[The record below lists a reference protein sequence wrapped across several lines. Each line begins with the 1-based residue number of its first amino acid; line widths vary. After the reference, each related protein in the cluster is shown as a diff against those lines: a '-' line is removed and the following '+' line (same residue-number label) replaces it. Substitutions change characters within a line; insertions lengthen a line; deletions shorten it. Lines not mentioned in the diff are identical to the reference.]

1 MLTLS
6 ENAKVVLEK
15 RYLTKDDKGEVVET
29 PEEMFVRVARAI
41 AEPERRF
48 GATHSEARRLEAE
61 FFDLMTTRDFL
72 PNSPTL
78 MNAGRPLGQLSAC
91 FVLPVEDSMEGIFSS
106 IKDAAMIHKSG
117 GGTGFSFSRLRPAS
131 DVVSSTGGVASGPI
145 SFMRVFNAATEAVKQ
160 GGKRRG
166 ANMGIMRVDH
176 PDILD
181 FITCKKDK
189 VSITNFNISVAVT
202 EAFMKA
208 ALSGEDYELV
218 NPRTKEAV
226 KKLSARKIFDLVVN
240 LAWQNGDPGIV
251 FIDRINRDNPT
262 PAVGEMEATNPCGEQ
277 PLLPYEACNLGS
289 VNLANMV
296 LPGNGKPPQVDWVKL
311 AKVTRQSIHF
321 LDNVIEANEYPLRE
335 IHDIVMANRKIGLGV
350 MGFADLLIELGIPY
364 NSEQAVQ
371 TAEEIM
377 KFVEEHS
384 HEASCD
390 LAGKR
395 GPFPNYP
402 GSVFARPELAKER
415 NAFRFM
421 DGKLY
426 GKPRRNATVTTVA
439 PTGTIAIIAG
449 CSSGIEPL
457 FAVSYERKT
466 PTYHLVETNPLFEEV
481 AKKKGFYSENLMQR
495 IAQSNSIQN
504 FPEVPE
510 DVRAAFVTAHDVTP
524 EWHVKI
530 QAAFQKYTENAV
542 SKTVNFAHDAAPEDV
557 RRVYLLAYELGA
569 KGITIY
575 RDGSRDVQVLSVKKD
590 EGAGGAGGMT
600 SVAESGSPTE
610 QGDVQTQQI
619 VPRDRPALTY
629 GVTEK
634 METGCGNLYVTVNKD
649 TSGLCEIFSTIGKAG
664 GCASAQSE
672 AISRL
677 ISLALRS
684 GVEVQSVVKQLKGIR
699 CALPVWK
706 DGELILS
713 CPDALA
719 KVLEHRVI
727 EMGGSPVAT
736 EDKLKGEDLQA
747 RPKVL
752 SQAVPSLPGGRGVRI
767 LETQL
772 AGTCPDC
779 GFHLDH
785 EEGCVV
791 CHSCGFSRCG

>member
-1 MLTLS
+1 MLTLT

-15 RYLTKDDKGEVVET
+15 RYLTKDDKGDIVET
-29 PEEMFVRVARAI
+29 PDEMFERVARAI
-41 AEPERRF
+41 ALPERKF
-48 GATHSEARRLEAE
+48 GASHSEAKRLEAE
-61 FFDLMTTRDFL
+61 FYDLMTSRDFM

-176 PDILD
+176 PDILE

-208 ALSGEDYELV
+208 ALASEDYELV
-218 NPRTKEAV
+218 NPRTREPV
-226 KKLSARKIFDLVVN
+226 KKLSAKKIFDLIVN

-251 FIDRINRDNPT
+251 FIDRINWDNPT
-262 PAVGEMEATNPCGEQ
+262 PAVGEIEATNPCGEQ

-289 VNLANMV
+289 VNLANMTK
-296 LPGNGKPPQVDWVKL
+296 PGNGKPPEVDWVKL

-321 LDNVIEANEYPLRE
+321 LDNVIEANQYPLKE

-350 MGFADLLIELGIPY
+350 MGFADMLIELGIPY
-364 NSEQAVQ
+364 NSEEAVRM
-371 TAEEIM
+371 AEEVM

-384 HEASCD
+384 HEASCE

-395 GPFPNYP
+395 GPFPNFP
-402 GSVFARPELAKER
+402 GSVFARPELARER
-415 NAFRFM
+415 NAFRHL
-421 DGKLY
+421 DGKLC

-481 AKKKGFYSENLMQR
+481 AKKKGFYSEDLMQR
-495 IAQSNSIQN
+495 IAQTNSVQDFTEI
-504 FPEVPE
+504 PE
-510 DVRAAFVTAHDVTP
+510 DVRGVFVTAHDVIP
-524 EWHVKI
+524 EWHVRI

-542 SKTVNFAHDAAPEDV
+542 SKTVNFAHDASPEDV

-590 EGAGGAGGMT
+590 EG
-600 SVAESGSPTE
+600 VAEAATTE
-610 QGDVQTQQI
+610 DQGEVRTQQI

-634 METGCGNLYVTVNKD
+634 METGCGNLYVTVNRD
-649 TSGLCEIFSTIGKAG
+649 QNGLCEIFSTIGKAG

-736 EDKLKGEDLQA
+736 EDKLKGEDVQA
-747 RPKVL
+747 RPKAL
-752 SQAVPSLPGGRGVRI
+752 SPAVPSLPEVRI
-767 LETQL
+767 LETKL

>member
-15 RYLTKDDKGEVVET
+15 RYLTKDDKGEVMET

-61 FFDLMTTRDFL
+61 FFDLMTTRDFM

-106 IKDAAMIHKSG
+106 IKNAALIHKSG
-117 GGTGFSFSRLRPAS
+117 GGTGFAFSRLRPAS
-131 DVVSSTGGVASGPI
+131 DTVSSTGGVASGPI

-202 EAFMKA
+202 EVFMKA
-208 ALSGEDYELV
+208 ALAGEDYELI
-218 NPRTKEAV
+218 NPRTREAV
-226 KKLSARKIFDLVVN
+226 KKLSARKVFDLIVN

-251 FIDRINRDNPT
+251 FIDRINWDNPT

-296 LPGNGKPPQVDWVKL
+296 VPGNGLPPAVDWVKL
-311 AKVTRQSIHF
+311 AQVTRQSIHF
-321 LDNVIEANEYPLRE
+321 LDNVIEANQYPLRE
-335 IHDIVMANRKIGLGV
+335 IHEIVMANRKIGLGV
-350 MGFADLLIELGIPY
+350 MGFADFLIELGIPY
-364 NSEQAVQ
+364 NSEEAVRA
-371 TAEEIM
+371 AEEVM
-377 KFVEEHS
+377 AFVEEHAS
-384 HEASCD
+384 EASQE

-415 NAFRFM
+415 NAFRHIG
-421 DGKLY
+421 GKLC

-481 AKKKGFYSENLMQR
+481 ARKQGFHSEDLMKR

-510 DVRAAFVTAHDVTP
+510 DVRRVFVTAHDVSP
-524 EWHVKI
+524 EWHVRI

-542 SKTVNFAHDAAPEDV
+542 SKTVNFPHDASPEDV
-557 RRVYLLAYELGA
+557 RRVYLLACELGC

-575 RDGSRDVQVLSVKKD
+575 RDGSRDVQVLSVKK
-590 EGAGGAGGMT
+590 E
-600 SVAESGSPTE
+600 AEE
-610 QGDVQTQQI
+610 QGDSGAEEQTAAQGEVQSRQI

-634 METGCGNLYVTVNKD
+634 METGCGNLYVTVNRD
-649 TSGLCEIFSTIGKAG
+649 SNGLCEIFSTIGKAG

-719 KVLEHRVI
+719 KVLDHRVI

-736 EDKLKGEDLQA
+736 EDKLMGED
-747 RPKVL
+747 VL
-752 SQAVPSLPGGRGVRI
+752 PSLLGAGRVLPPGVPSLPEVRI
-767 LETQL
+767 LETTL

>member
-15 RYLTKDDKGEVVET
+15 RYLTKDDKGEVMET

-41 AEPERRF
+41 AEPERKF

-61 FFDLMTTRDFL
+61 FFDIMTTRDFM

-106 IKDAAMIHKSG
+106 IKNAALIHKSG

-131 DVVSSTGGVASGPI
+131 DTVSSTGGVASGPI

-176 PDILD
+176 PDILE

-202 EAFMKA
+202 EVFMKA
-208 ALSGEDYELV
+208 ALTGEDYALI
-218 NPRTKEAV
+218 NPRTREAV
-226 KKLSARKIFDLVVN
+226 KKLSARKVFDLIVN

-251 FIDRINRDNPT
+251 FIDRINWDNPT

-296 LPGNGKPPQVDWVKL
+296 VPGNGLPPAVDWVKL
-311 AKVTRQSIHF
+311 AQVTRQSIHF
-321 LDNVIEANEYPLRE
+321 LDNVIEANQYPLRE
-335 IHDIVMANRKIGLGV
+335 IHEIVMANRKIGLGV
-350 MGFADLLIELGIPY
+350 MGFADLLIELGISY
-364 NSEQAVQ
+364 NSEEAVRA
-371 TAEEIM
+371 AEEVM
-377 KFVEEHS
+377 AFVEEHAS
-384 HEASCD
+384 EASQE

-415 NAFRFM
+415 NAFRHIG
-421 DGKLY
+421 GKLC

-466 PTYHLVETNPLFEEV
+466 PTYHLVETNPLFEE
-481 AKKKGFYSENLMQR
+481 AARKQGFHSEDLMQR

-504 FPEVPE
+504 FPEIPE
-510 DVRAAFVTAHDVTP
+510 DVRRVFVTAHDVSP
-524 EWHVKI
+524 EWHVRI

-542 SKTVNFAHDAAPEDV
+542 SKTVNFPHDASPEDV
-557 RRVYLLAYELGA
+557 RRVYLLACELGC

-575 RDGSRDVQVLSVKKD
+575 RDGSRDVQVLSVKRESEEPGD
-590 EGAGGAGGMT
+590 SGAEEHTA
-600 SVAESGSPTE
+600 A
-610 QGDVQTQQI
+610 QGEVQSRQI

-634 METGCGNLYVTVNKD
+634 METGCGNLYVTVNRD
-649 TSGLCEIFSTIGKAG
+649 SNGLCEIFSTIGKAG

-719 KVLEHRVI
+719 KVLDHRVI

-736 EDKLKGEDLQA
+736 EDKLRGEDVLPSLLGA
-747 RPKVL
+747 GRVL
-752 SQAVPSLPGGRGVRI
+752 SPGVPSLPEVRI
-767 LETQL
+767 LETTL